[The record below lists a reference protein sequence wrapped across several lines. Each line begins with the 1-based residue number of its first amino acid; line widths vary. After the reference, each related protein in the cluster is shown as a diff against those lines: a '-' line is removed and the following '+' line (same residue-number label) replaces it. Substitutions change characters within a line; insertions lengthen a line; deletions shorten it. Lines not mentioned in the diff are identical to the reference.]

1 VIVVLNGAPRSG
13 KSSIAAAVQECFDGL
28 WLNVGVDAAQQMTP
42 PRAQPGIGLR
52 PGSGDHPTAAHVP
65 LLYAALWETVAA
77 HERLGLNV
85 VTDVGLY
92 DPAIAAD
99 AAHRLD
105 GLPVLFVGVECPDE
119 VVLERRGALPD
130 RYSSAPEWTQR
141 WREAVHPGWAYDL
154 VVDTSRS
161 TPEQS
166 AAAIRRRLD
175 DGSPFEA
182 FGRLATFRA

>member
-1 VIVVLNGAPRSG
+1 MIVVLNGAPRSG
-13 KSSIAAAVQECFDGL
+13 KSSIAAAMQESIDGL
-28 WLNVGVDAAQQMTP
+28 WLNVGVDVARQMTP

-52 PGSGDHPTAAHVP
+52 PGSDDHPAAEHVP

-92 DPAIAAD
+92 DPALAAD
-99 AAHRLD
+99 AARRLA
-105 GLPVLFVGVECPDE
+105 GLHVLFVGVECPDE
-119 VVLERRGALPD
+119 VVLERRQAAPGA
-130 RYSSAPEWTQR
+130 YSPALEWTQR

-154 VVDTSRS
+154 TVDTSRS
-161 TPEQS
+161 SPEEC
-166 AAAIRRRLD
+166 AAAIQARLD
-175 DGSPFEA
+175 DGLPFEA

>member
-13 KSSIAAAVQECFDGL
+13 KSSIAAAAQESFDGL
-28 WLNVGVDAAQQMTP
+28 WMNIGVDVARQMTP

-52 PGSGDHPTAAHVP
+52 PASGDHPAAQHVP
-65 LLYAALWETVAA
+65 LLYAALWDTVAA

-92 DPAIAAD
+92 DPALAAD
-99 AAHRLD
+99 AARRLA

-119 VVLERRGALPD
+119 VVLERRHAMPGA
-130 RYSSAPEWTQR
+130 YSPALEWTRR

-154 VVDTSRS
+154 TVDTSCS
-161 TPEQS
+161 TPDES
-166 AAAIRRRLD
+166 AAAIQARLEG
-175 DGSPFEA
+175 GSPFEA

>member
-13 KSSIAAAVQECFDGL
+13 KSSIAAAVQESFDGI
-28 WLNVGVDAAQQMTP
+28 WMNIGVDLARLMAP
-42 PRAQPGIGLR
+42 PRVQPGIGLR
-52 PGSGDHPTAAHVP
+52 PGEPDHPAAEHVP

-77 HERLGLNV
+77 HERLGLDV
-85 VTDVGLY
+85 VTDVGLH

-99 AAHRLD
+99 AARRLD

-119 VVLERRGALPD
+119 VVLERRRATPGA
-130 RYSSAPEWTQR
+130 YSPAPEWARR
-141 WREAVHPGWAYDL
+141 WREAVHPGWAYD
-154 VVDTSRS
+154 VIVDTSRS
-161 TPEQS
+161 SPEES
-166 AAAIRRRLD
+166 AAAIQARLE

>member
-13 KSSIAAAVQECFDGL
+13 KSSIAAAMQESFDGI
-28 WLNVGVDAAQQMTP
+28 WMNVGVDNLQKMAP
-42 PRAQPGIGLR
+42 SRAQPSIGLR
-52 PGSGDHPTAAHVP
+52 PGSNDHPAAPYVP
-65 LLYAALWETVAA
+65 LLYAAFWETVAA

-99 AAHRLD
+99 AAARLA

-119 VVLERRGALPD
+119 VVLERRRATPGA
-130 RYSSAPEWTQR
+130 YSPAPEWTQR

-154 VVDTSRS
+154 TVDTSRS
-161 TPEQS
+161 SPEEC
-166 AAAIRRRLD
+166 AAAIRARLED
-175 DGSPFEA
+175 SSPFEA